1 MLRAEEYR
9 ADVERLLEV
18 CAERQVAVQTI
29 KAIARRR
36 WADDAIGPRF
46 SWYEPTEDEA
56 ALGRAVRYVLSNP
69 QLFLNT
75 SSDARLLRPILQ
87 AATGSPAAGAPSVN
101 DLEADVARLGI
112 EPLFDGE
119 ALERI

>member
-1 MLRAEEYR
+1 M
-9 ADVERLLEV
+9 
-18 CAERQVAVQTI
+18 
-29 KAIARRR
+29 
-36 WADDAIGPRF
+36 G
-46 SWYEPTEDEA
+46 
-56 ALGRAVRYVLSNP
+56 AVRYVLSNP